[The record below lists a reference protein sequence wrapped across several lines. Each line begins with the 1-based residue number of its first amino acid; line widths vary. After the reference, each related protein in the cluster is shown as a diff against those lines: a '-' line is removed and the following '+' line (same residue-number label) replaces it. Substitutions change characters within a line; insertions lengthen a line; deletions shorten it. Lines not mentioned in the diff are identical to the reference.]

1 MNHDLQGKTAI
12 ITGASR
18 GIGRAIALELG
29 SRGMRLGLLA
39 RSEKQLEETAVEVSK
54 LGGEAL
60 TGVCDLGDL
69 GAVEASLEQLIAGLT
84 SVDVLVNNAGMFHES
99 ALIDQELDSWEEVL
113 RVNLTAPMLI
123 CRQVLPLM
131 MAAGGGRIINIASTS
146 AIQGYHYQSAYCASK
161 HGLLGLARC
170 LALEVKQHDIHIHTL
185 CPGGVDTEL
194 ITGTQLGRRLAGQPL
209 IAPQDIAAAVS
220 FLISQPNNIDI
231 SELVIRRFIAK

>member
-1 MNHDLQGKTAI
+1 
-12 ITGASR
+12 
-18 GIGRAIALELG
+18 
-29 SRGMRLGLLA
+29 
-39 RSEKQLEETAVEVSK
+39 
-54 LGGEAL
+54 
-60 TGVCDLGDL
+60 
-69 GAVEASLEQLIAGLT
+69 
-84 SVDVLVNNAGMFHES
+84 MFHES
-99 ALIDQELDSWEEVL
+99 ALIDQELDSWEEML

-131 MAAGGGRIINIASTS
+131 MAAGGGCIINIASTS